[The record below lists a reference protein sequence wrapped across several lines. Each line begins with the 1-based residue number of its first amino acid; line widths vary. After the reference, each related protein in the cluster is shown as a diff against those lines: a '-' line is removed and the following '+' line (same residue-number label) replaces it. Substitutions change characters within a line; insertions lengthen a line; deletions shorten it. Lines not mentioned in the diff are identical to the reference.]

1 MKYGWRERISGAL
14 ILLALAVIFLPLLFD
29 DPAPR
34 EDRPQ
39 PTMSIEQ
46 PIEVPHREPEA
57 PEPSEELS
65 ANAESP
71 AQEGASG
78 VDAMSSADDVVSVE
92 AGQASVEASSSD
104 SDDAP
109 AVQDTTQQAST
120 EVASASGD
128 AESSEADAPASDPIA
143 DLARAADERMAAS
156 DAPTREAVSG
166 GEWAVQVGSF
176 GEPANAERLEARLEE
191 QGFPAYRRPRNNDL
205 TTVYVG
211 PYARS
216 EVAEQAMSEL
226 KADLNLQGLLVEAE

>member
-57 PEPSEELS
+57 PEPPDELS
-65 ANAESP
+65 SSDP
-71 AQEGASG
+71 A
-78 VDAMSSADDVVSVE
+78 SAGDDVLSVE
-92 AGQASVEASSSD
+92 AGQASVDASSSD
-104 SDDAP
+104 GASTDQDTAQERPAEVEATASSDDA
-109 AVQDTTQQAST
+109 AA
-120 EVASASGD
+120 
-128 AESSEADAPASDPIA
+128 SSEADAPASDPIA
-143 DLARAADERMAAS
+143 DLARAADERMAAA

-176 GEPANAERLEARLEE
+176 GEPANAERLETRLED

-211 PYARS
+211 PYASS
-216 EVAEQAMSEL
+216 EVAEQAMTEL
-226 KADLNLQGLLVEAE
+226 KADLNLQGLLVETE

>member
-34 EDRPQ
+34 EERPQ

-57 PEPSEELS
+57 PAPPEELAPS
-65 ANAESP
+65 DAA
-71 AQEGASG
+71 AVDDGTASNE
-78 VDAMSSADDVVSVE
+78 DVVSVE
-92 AGQASVEASSSD
+92 TGQAAIEASSSD
-104 SDDAP
+104 SDEALADQNMSEERAT
-109 AVQDTTQQAST
+109 AA
-120 EVASASGD
+120 ESASGD
-128 AESSEADAPASDPIA
+128 GAATSEPEAAAEDPIA
-143 DLARAADERMAAS
+143 DLARAADERMAA
-156 DAPTREAVSG
+156 AAKPTHEAVSG

-176 GEPANAERLEARLEE
+176 GEPDNAQRLEARLEE
-191 QGFPAYRRPRNNDL
+191 KGFPAYRRPRNNDL

-211 PYARS
+211 PYASS

-226 KADLNLQGLLVEAE
+226 KAGFNLQGLLVEAE

>member
-57 PEPSEELS
+57 PEPPDEL
-65 ANAESP
+65 
-71 AQEGASG
+71 ASSDPVSG
-78 VDAMSSADDVVSVE
+78 GDDVVSVE
-92 AGQASVEASSSD
+92 AGQAPADASSSD
-104 SDDAP
+104 GDDASTD
-109 AVQDTTQQAST
+109 QDRAQERPT
-120 EVASASGD
+120 EVEATAGSGD
-128 AESSEADAPASDPIA
+128 AAASSEADAPASDPIA
-143 DLARAADERMAAS
+143 DLARAADERMAAA

-176 GEPANAERLEARLEE
+176 GEPANAERLETRLED

-211 PYARS
+211 PYASS
-216 EVAEQAMSEL
+216 EVAEQAMTEL
-226 KADLNLQGLLVEAE
+226 KADLNLQGLLVETE